1 MKIAFIGGVKFS
13 HEILSTILANKKNV
27 SIVFSYE
34 ENKKKSFSD
43 MISFDT
49 LTNKYRINHI
59 KVDNINDKKN
69 VKILKEIKPDV
80 ILVMGWSQLLKSEII
95 KIPKYGVIGSHP
107 TELPKFRGRAPIPW
121 TILKKL
127 KKSAL
132 TFFYIQ
138 EGVDNGDIILQK
150 KFAITSDDD
159 ASSLYEKIIQIGKE
173 MIIELLLLLES
184 EKIMGKK
191 QDSKMFLE
199 NWPKRT
205 PEDGRIDWKLPAEE
219 IHRLIRASTKP
230 YPGAFTFFKNRKIT
244 IWKSSFENNSSEGE
258 GMIQNISNNEIHV
271 GTGNGIIII
280 QKKNIKNN
288 EKLEDIFS
296 GKNLGEFLGK

>member
-13 HEILSTILANKKNV
+13 HGILSTILENKKNV

-43 MISFDT
+43 MVSFDT
-49 LTNKYRINHI
+49 LTDKYQINHI
-59 KVDNINDKKN
+59 RVDNINDKNN
-69 VKILKEIKPDV
+69 VKVLKEIKPDV

-121 TILKKL
+121 AILKKL
-127 KKSAL
+127 KESAL

-138 EGVDNGDIILQK
+138 EGIDNGDIILQK
-150 KFAITSDDD
+150 KFAVTSDDD
-159 ASSLYEKIIQIGKE
+159 ASSLYEKIIHIGKE
-173 MIIELLLLLES
+173 MVIELLLLLES
-184 EKIMGKK
+184 EKLMGKK

-244 IWKSSFENNSSEGE
+244 IWKSSFENNS
-258 GMIQNISNNEIHV
+258 
-271 GTGNGIIII
+271 
-280 QKKNIKNN
+280 
-288 EKLEDIFS
+288 
-296 GKNLGEFLGK
+296 